1 MAGGVEGAERV
12 SIIGGVV
19 GGCEYITVWTA
30 LSEGLKNRP
39 ISREGATCEEGQPP

>member
-12 SIIGGVV
+12 SIIV